1 MKNIDLKEFVEL
13 NEVFTDIYRKEDG
26 IKVFKNFIDG
36 KWVESKTGKYLD
48 VISPVNNDVVAR
60 VQRSSKEDVEMAIES
75 AYNSRKKIRE
85 IAAIERIRILNKAR
99 HLMENYKDDF
109 IKVLMVEAG
118 KTRELAEGEFN
129 TALAR
134 IKLTMEDASKIYGE
148 YIPGDWAE
156 DKVSKVAIVLRE
168 PLGVIGCI
176 SAFNYP
182 LFSMVSK
189 VVPALLSGNTV
200 VAKPA
205 SDDPT
210 VSLLFAKILQEA
222 GIPDGTV
229 NVVTGLGSEV
239 GDHIAKSSKV
249 QMITLTG
256 STATGKHVAEISN
269 MKKLHLELGGKGA
282 AIVAQDADISL
293 AARKIL
299 DGSLK
304 YSGQRCDSINRVL
317 VLEDLHDKLI
327 DEILKI
333 FDSYK
338 LGNPLEEGVKLTPLI
353 NKKAAEK
360 VQLLVDDALQ
370 KGAKL
375 LKGGKHDG
383 SYFEPTLLDDV
394 PLDAKIA
401 WEETFGPVVVIIK
414 VKSIDDAIEIV
425 NSSNYGLDSCVFT
438 NNLYIA
444 WRVAKALEEGSV
456 TINDFPSHGTGY
468 FPFGGNKDSGL
479 GREGIGYS
487 LDEMTRIKTIQI
499 DLSPLG
505 STKKISK
512 T

>member
-1 MKNIDLKEFVEL
+1 MKDINLKSLEKIGDVFSNIYKEE
-13 NEVFTDIYRKEDG
+13 NE
-26 IKVFKNFIDG
+26 IKIFKNFIDG
-36 KWVESKTGKYLD
+36 KWVESKTGKYMD
-48 VISPVNNDVVAR
+48 IISPINDELVAR
-60 VQRSSKEDVEMAIES
+60 VQRSNQEDVENAVDS
-75 AYNSRKKIRE
+75 AFNARRKIRE

-99 HLMENYKDDF
+99 HLMENYREDF
-109 IKVLMVEAG
+109 INVLMIEAG

-129 TALAR
+129 TSLAR

-168 PLGVIGCI
+168 PLGVIACI
-176 SAFNYP
+176 SSFNYP

-189 VVPALLSGNTV
+189 VVPALLAGNTV

-229 NVVTGLGSEV
+229 NMVTGLGSEV
-239 GDHIAKSSKV
+239 GDYLAKSNKV

-256 STATGKHVAEISN
+256 STSTGKHVAEICN

-282 AIVAQDADISL
+282 AIVAQDANISL
-293 AARKIL
+293 AAKKIL
-299 DGSLK
+299 DGSLR

-317 VLEDLHDKLI
+317 VIDDLHDALL

-338 LGNPLEEGVKLTPLI
+338 LGNPFEDGVKLTPLI

-360 VQLLVDDALQ
+360 VHDLVNDALK

-375 LKGGKHDG
+375 LKGGKHNG
-383 SYFEPTLLDDV
+383 CYFEPTLLDDV
-394 PLDAKIA
+394 SLDSRIA
-401 WEETFGPVVVIIK
+401 WEETFGPVVVIIR
-414 VKSIDDAIEIV
+414 VKSIEDAIEIV
-425 NSSNYGLDSCVFT
+425 NMSNYGLDSCVFT
-438 NNLYIA
+438 NNLYTA

-505 STKKISK
+505 PSKKISK
-512 T
+512 